1 MSLLHTLAWS
11 KYPTELD
18 RYPRLQYLFENEPE
32 LCSDRNTI
40 NQANPSK
47 SLLKAL
53 YYLLPTIDCS
63 IEESKTIYHENG
75 IELQFSSASSSDSY
89 IAQYFFSGVND
100 TAYLCH
106 ECPGHSGKNL
116 CYHSCMTIV
125 VAMLLYAPECAF
137 SQAYAKLVSM
147 FRKTGTLD
155 DDEVLRQLIRTHD
168 ELYFDML
175 HDTIPVVNGLMIE
188 DSVRSSHINNIS
200 FEIMSLIDNVLGNIV
215 EIELSTE
222 EFNDSMEQLSD
233 LIISGFL

>member
-1 MSLLHTLAWS
+1 MSLLHTLAWN
-11 KYPTELD
+11 KYPTEFD
-18 RYPRLQYLFENEPE
+18 GYPKLQYLFENEPE
-32 LCSDRNTI
+32 LCSNRNTI
-40 NQANPSK
+40 HQANPSK

-106 ECPGHSGKNL
+106 ECPGHSGENL
-116 CYHSCMTIV
+116 CYHSCMTIA
-125 VAMLLYAPECAF
+125 VAMLLYTPECAF
-137 SQAYAKLVSM
+137 SQAYAKLVSI
-147 FRKTGTLD
+147 FRLKRTLND
-155 DDEVLRQLIRTHD
+155 DDVLRQLIRTHD

-188 DSVRSSHINNIS
+188 DSIRPSHINNIS
-200 FEIMSLIDNVLGNIV
+200 FEIMSLIDNILKNIV
-215 EIELSTE
+215 EITISPD

-233 LIISGFL
+233 LIIAGIL